1 MKISEKLRNL
11 LTKYKDLLQDG
22 RILEIY
28 AASKRDSGYRVLGE
42 FTDLLLSSGVDI
54 WEYFREI
61 IPGGAFY
68 NSTIESI
75 IIPNSVTY
83 ISPYAFAD
91 CRSLTSI
98 TIPNSVTSIGNEAF
112 SGCSSL
118 TSVNIPDN
126 LTCIGSYAF
135 YYCSSLTNISVN
147 ENNQTYKSIDG
158 NLYTKDGTVLIQYAI
173 GKKTTSF
180 DIPDSV
186 TNIGSSAFEDCSSL
200 TSVTIPNSVIGIGS
214 SMFYD
219 CKKLSTINF
228 TGTKEEWQRIS
239 KNHDWQLGAYIETI
253 NCIDGEILLK

>member
-11 LTKYKDLLQDG
+11 LTKYKDLLQDE

-61 IPGGAFY
+61 MPGGAFY
-68 NSTIESI
+68 NSTIGSI

-91 CRSLTSI
+91 CRSLTSVTIPNSVTSISNGAFHNCSSLTSVTIPNNVASIGDYAFSGCSSLTSI
-98 TIPNSVTSIGNEAF
+98 TIPNSVTSIGDAAF
-112 SGCSSL
+112 YNCSSL
-118 TSVNIPDN
+118 TSV
-126 LTCIGSYAF
+126 T
-135 YYCSSLTNISVN
+135 
-147 ENNQTYKSIDG
+147 
-158 NLYTKDGTVLIQYAI
+158 
-173 GKKTTSF
+173 
-180 DIPDSV
+180 IPDSV

-200 TSVTIPNSVIGIGS
+200 TSITIPNSVIGIGS
-214 SMFYD
+214 FMFYD

-239 KNHDWQLGAYIETI
+239 KNHDWQFGAYIETI
-253 NCIDGEILLK
+253 KCIDGEILLK